1 MVKKKH
7 DKKRQEI
14 NGLKLKRMIPV
25 SINMPISLV
34 KNLLILMKKS
44 DLKLLTYFKMKSM
57 AGETLF
63 FGYENITEINNL
75 IPTQIFLPN
84 LADMLDYT
92 PCEEIVQ
99 EEDGFKLC

>member
-1 MVKKKH
+1 
-7 DKKRQEI
+7 
-14 NGLKLKRMIPV
+14 
-25 SINMPISLV
+25 
-34 KNLLILMKKS
+34 
-44 DLKLLTYFKMKSM
+44 MKSM